1 LLLGVFHAAAEP
13 PRSTNAIGMVFI
25 TVPAGQFVMGSP
37 REYAEA
43 MAKKVTYNWYR
54 ESAPSETPPRRVTIS
69 RAFAL
74 GQTEVTLAQFRKFVD
89 ATGYKT
95 DAERDGKGASGQR
108 DGRWVE
114 QSPAFSWAEMGYT
127 RADDE
132 PVVNVSWNDA
142 VAFCGW
148 LTQTDGVTY
157 RLPTEA
163 EWEYACRA
171 GTTTPAFWGEDDR
184 RRKEYAWSAENSG
197 DRPHPVARLQAN
209 PWGLHDMLGNVYEYC
224 ADGWSTNVA
233 VSLGKPAANEFMDP
247 LVPSGGAGS
256 EIVVRS
262 TSWGTNPL
270 HCRSAFRGSAGKT
283 HRNLRDGFRVVRER
297 AIAR

>member
-1 LLLGVFHAAAEP
+1 MIFV
-13 PRSTNAIGMVFI
+13 
-25 TVPAGQFVMGSP
+25 TVPAGEFLMGSP
-37 REYAEA
+37 QDYAAA
-43 MAKKVTYNWYR
+43 MAKKVTYTWYR
-54 ESAPSETPPRRVTIS
+54 DSAPSEAPPRRVKIS
-69 RAFAL
+69 RAFEL
-74 GQTEVTLAQFRKFVD
+74 GRTEVTLAQFRKFVD

-108 DGRWVE
+108 DGKWVE
-114 QSPAFSWAEMGYT
+114 QSPGFSWREMGYA
-127 RADDE
+127 RAEDE

-142 VAFCGW
+142 VAFCAW
-148 LTQTDGVTY
+148 LTRAEGMTY

-171 GTTTPAFWGEDDR
+171 GTTTPAFWGDGDQ
-184 RRKEYAWSAENSG
+184 RRKEFAWSGDNSSG
-197 DRPHPVARLQAN
+197 HPHPVARLAPN

-224 ADGWSTNVA
+224 ADGWSTNVDA
-233 VSLGKPAANEFMDP
+233 ALGKPGATAFVDP
-247 LVPSGGAGS
+247 LVPSSGVAS

-283 HRNLRDGFRVVRER
+283 HRNLRDGFRVVREAGATR
-297 AIAR
+297 TRRNDP